1 MSELTGKLGPLL
13 DELIEA
19 HETLLG
25 AAVSHRAAIARAD
38 AAAMGE
44 SADRQAGELARIAA
58 LDHRRR
64 QLSAPFATRDHGA
77 KGPTIRDLAANLDE
91 PERSGVIERADRL
104 RGLVERVRREH
115 GTVRA
120 AAESLVAHMEGLMRQ
135 VARRLSHAGTYGP
148 GGVVGP
154 DRVVSGIDLTH

>member
-1 MSELTGKLGPLL
+1 MSELTGKLSPLL

-19 HETLLG
+19 HEALLD
-25 AAVSHRAAIARAD
+25 AAVSHRSAISRAD
-38 AAAMGE
+38 AAAMNE
-44 SADRQAGELARIAA
+44 SGDRQAAELARIAS
-58 LDHRRR
+58 LDQRRR
-64 QLSAPFATRDHGA
+64 QLAAPFATRESGP
-77 KGPTIRDLAANLDE
+77 KGPTVRDLAAHLDE
-91 PERSGVIERADRL
+91 AERSAVIERSDRL
-104 RGLVERVRREH
+104 RELVERVQREH

-148 GGVVGP
+148 QGVVGP